1 MSGAPVPPAS
11 DLPHTWDV
19 VRHEVLGRGRVS
31 DFVEDDVLTPSGEQ
45 ITRQYLTHPGA
56 VAILA
61 LDEEDRVAVVDQYR
75 HPVGMTL
82 VEIPA
87 GLLDAEG
94 ESWLAAAERELAE
107 EALLGASDWRVLVDL
122 LSSPG
127 GNQETLRVFLARG
140 LSPVARPEGFE
151 IEGEEAH
158 MSVHWVPFSELL
170 EGVYNGSFG
179 SPGLVVGVL
188 AYEAAR
194 VGGRLDTLRGPH
206 AVWSARAALTERG

>member
-1 MSGAPVPPAS
+1 MTGGRGVPAS
-11 DLPHTWDV
+11 DLPETWEV
-19 VRHEVLGRGRVS
+19 VRHDVLGRGRVS
-31 DFVEDDVLTPSGEQ
+31 DFVEDDVLTPSGEP

-61 LDEEDRVAVVDQYR
+61 VDDDDRVVVIDQYR

-82 VEIPA
+82 VEVPA

-94 ESWLAAAERELAE
+94 ESSLAAAERELAE
-107 EALLGASDWRVLVDL
+107 EALLAASDWRVLVDL

-140 LSPVARPEGFE
+140 LAEAPRPDGFE
-151 IEGEEAH
+151 VEGEEAH
-158 MSVHWVPFSELL
+158 MSVHWVPFADLL
-170 EGVYNGSFG
+170 DGIYAGTFG

-194 VGGRLDTLRGPH
+194 RGGRLDQLRHPGAHWPARH
-206 AVWSARAALTERG
+206 AIAARG